1 MDRIIEKKR
10 WTLKKISGII
20 AILALFA
27 FILYLIVFRDNSSK
41 LYIEKEN
48 VTIATVE
55 QGNFQEFIPLD
66 GIVYPK
72 VTIYLDAV
80 FGGRVEEIYV
90 RDGEKVERGQPIL
103 KLSNATIEMDY
114 MYRENNLLEVL
125 NNYQNTR
132 LSLERNTFS
141 LERQMAD
148 LAYEKDIAS
157 KDFHRKKE
165 LYESSHI
172 SEQEFED
179 AQREYNITNQRYD
192 IAYRAMKH
200 DSIYT
205 ETQMIQI
212 KESIDRMEDNLQMLK
227 SNLENLIIT
236 APVIGQL
243 SSFNAEI
250 GESKQ
255 SGENLGQIDVLD
267 GFKIKARVDERYV
280 SRTYI
285 GQPAQL
291 DYNGEKFD
299 LTIQKI
305 YSDITGGAFEV
316 DLLFEEKVPDGIRR
330 GQTIPLRLQFSG
342 VDNDALIIPR
352 GAFYQQTGG
361 NWIYVLNPQENQVTK
376 RTIEIGRQNIHH
388 YEVREGLMPGEK
400 VIVSSYDAFGNK
412 DKLIF
417 K

>member
-1 MDRIIEKKR
+1 MDRIIEKKK
-10 WTLKKISGII
+10 WTLKKISGIAGI
-20 AILALFA
+20 FALVA
-27 FILYLIVFRDNSSK
+27 FILYLIFFRDNSSK

-48 VTIATVE
+48 ITIATVK

-90 RDGEKVERGQPIL
+90 RDGENVEKDQPIL

-132 LSLERNTFS
+132 LSLERNKYT

-148 LAYEKDIAS
+148 LAYEKDIAF
-157 KDFHRKKE
+157 KDYRRKKE
-165 LYESSHI
+165 LYESDHI

-179 AQREYNITNQRYD
+179 AQREYDITHQRYD

-212 KESIDRMEDNLQMLK
+212 KESIDRMEDNLQMLN
-227 SNLENLIIT
+227 SNLENLVIT
-236 APVIGQL
+236 APVTGQL

-291 DYNGEKFD
+291 DYNGEKYD

-316 DLLFEEKVPDGIRR
+316 DLLFEENIPDGIRR

-352 GAFYQQTGG
+352 GAFYQETGG
-361 NWIYVLNPQENQVTK
+361 NWIYVLDAQEKQAIK
-376 RTIEIGRQNIHH
+376 RTIDIGRQNIHH
-388 YEVREGLMPGEK
+388 YEVHEGLMPGEK

>member
-1 MDRIIEKKR
+1 
-10 WTLKKISGII
+10 
-20 AILALFA
+20 
-27 FILYLIVFRDNSSK
+27 
-41 LYIEKEN
+41 
-48 VTIATVE
+48 
-55 QGNFQEFIPLD
+55 
-66 GIVYPK
+66 
-72 VTIYLDAV
+72 
-80 FGGRVEEIYV
+80 
-90 RDGEKVERGQPIL
+90 
-103 KLSNATIEMDY
+103 
-114 MYRENNLLEVL
+114 
-125 NNYQNTR
+125 
-132 LSLERNTFS
+132 
-141 LERQMAD
+141 
-148 LAYEKDIAS
+148 
-157 KDFHRKKE
+157 
-165 LYESSHI
+165 
-172 SEQEFED
+172 EFED